1 MILPSCFPL
10 CYEPDDTLDSSCS
23 FDSDPEMKTTKSR
36 TVVKK
41 KITYDLSKSS
51 FVVT

>member
-41 KITYDLSKSS
+41 IIYDLSKSS
-51 FVVT
+51 LVVT